1 MTIVRKLLVII
12 LVAFSLV
19 SCKKEPEIVLTPME
33 ERLASMTLD
42 EKLGQMLQA
51 ERNGLGLNKITNLNL
66 GSVLSGGGSHPTPNT
81 PQGWL
86 SMIDSMQTAAS
97 RSTSGIPIVYGI
109 DAVHGNNNLLG
120 AVLFPQNIGLGA
132 THDADLVERI
142 GKAVAVQLQATGI
155 AWDFA
160 PCLAVAQ
167 DIRWGRTYESFSE
180 DPQVVSALG
189 TAFIKGLQSKG
200 IMATAKHYL
209 ADGGTFYDAEKNA
222 YQLDQGDVKL
232 DEAAIR
238 ALHLVPYLSA
248 INDGKVMSVM
258 VSFSSIN
265 GDKMHASKY
274 WITDVLKTELG
285 FEGFVVSD
293 WEAIHQ
299 LSGSLYN
306 QVTAA
311 VNAGVDMLMEP
322 YQYVDVLSALK
333 RAVNNKDISQE
344 RIDDAVL
351 RILKAKEALGL
362 FEEKTNNAV
371 LDMAGDQALARE
383 AVAKSQVLLK
393 NDGVLPL
400 KKSANILLIGPG
412 ADNAAL
418 QNGGWSFSWQGES
431 DNSHFP
437 NATTLLEAFTA
448 VASANGGHIY
458 TDPKDASKA
467 DVIVVVL
474 AEKAYA
480 EGVGDST
487 DLSLTGA
494 LAHPDNQEALAMARS
509 AKKPVVT
516 LLLSGRPLLVNDELP
531 YWDAFV
537 ASFLFGTEAQGV
549 TDVLYGDVDFSGTLS
564 FSWPKTVEAN
574 LTSSMLSDRDME
586 LVQFDIGS
594 GLTFTK

>member
-1 MTIVRKLLVII
+1 MIIIKKILVILLMTI
-12 LVAFSLV
+12 SLAA
-19 SCKKEPEIVLTPME
+19 CKKEPVVVLTPME
-33 ERLASMTLD
+33 EKLASMTLD
-42 EKLGQMLQA
+42 EKLGQMIQA

-81 PQGWL
+81 AQGWKT
-86 SMIDSMQTAAS
+86 MIADMMTASS
-97 RSTSGIPIVYGI
+97 RSSSGIPIVYGI

-142 GKAVAVQLQATGI
+142 GKAVAVQLKATSI

-167 DIRWGRTYESFSE
+167 DVRWGRTYESFSE

-189 TAFIKGLQSKG
+189 TAFIKGLQSEG

-209 ADGGTFYDAEKNA
+209 ADGGTLYDANKTS
-222 YQLDQGDVKL
+222 YQLDQGDVPL

-238 ALHLVPYLSA
+238 ALHLVPYVSA
-248 INDGKVMSVM
+248 VKDGKVMSVM

-265 GDKMHASKY
+265 GDKMHGSKY

-299 LSGSLYN
+299 LPGTLYN
-306 QVTAA
+306 QITAA
-311 VNAGVDMLMEP
+311 VNTGVDMLMEP
-322 YQYVDVLSALK
+322 YQYVEVLAAMK
-333 RAVNNKDISQE
+333 RAVNNKDITLE
-344 RIDDAVL
+344 RIDDAVM
-351 RILKAKEALGL
+351 RILKAKEKLGL
-362 FEEKTNNAV
+362 FEEQTNNTV
-371 LDMAGDQALARE
+371 LDQTGDQALARE

-400 KKSANILLIGPG
+400 AKSANILLIGPG

-418 QNGGWSFSWQGES
+418 QSGGWSFSWQGES

-448 VASANGGHIY
+448 IATANGGHIY
-458 TDPKDASKA
+458 TDPKDIAKA
-467 DVIVVVL
+467 DVVVVVL

-494 LAHPDNQEALAMARS
+494 LSHADNETALTLARLS
-509 AKKPVVT
+509 KKPVVT
-516 LLLSGRPLLVNDELP
+516 LLLSGRPLLVDTQLQ

-537 ASFLFGTEAQGV
+537 ASFLFGTQAEGV
-549 TDVLYGDVDFSGTLS
+549 TDVLYGDVNFTGTLS
-564 FSWPKTVEAN
+564 FTWPKTIEAN
-574 LTSSMLSDRDME
+574 LTSSMLPDRNMDN
-586 LVQFDIGS
+586 VQFDIGS
-594 GLTFTK
+594 GMTY